1 MKPKLTPCK
10 RFAMRTMVL
19 LFLYLTTS
27 AMTCFAQSTP
37 KMDST
42 FATIE
47 GTQAEIDSALKI
59 LNDYPDLKSQYE
71 LTKKVLTD
79 ERKLSNIERAAILE
93 VVGLEE
99 WDYKK
104 VVKRIKKIKRQ
115 LFWRPVLYSV
125 GGTAFGLAVGFIRY
139 NL

>member
-1 MKPKLTPCK
+1 
-10 RFAMRTMVL
+10 
-19 LFLYLTTS
+19 
-27 AMTCFAQSTP
+27 
-37 KMDST
+37 MDST

-71 LTKKVLTD
+71 KTKKVLTD
-79 ERKLSNIERAAILE
+79 ERKGSNIERAAILE

-115 LFWRPVLYSV
+115 LFWRPVLYGV